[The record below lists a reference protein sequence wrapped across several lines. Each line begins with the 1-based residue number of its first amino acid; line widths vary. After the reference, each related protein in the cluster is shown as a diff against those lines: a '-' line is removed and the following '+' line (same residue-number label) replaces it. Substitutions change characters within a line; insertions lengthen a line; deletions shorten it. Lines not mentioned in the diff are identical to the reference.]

1 MSYAERFSRRKEKL
15 KKINEEKRNFLISQ
29 ENSCQTQGV
38 VPNFELANKIYED
51 HKNFYSFE
59 SEIHISEDEA
69 KEFLRLF
76 KDQYN
81 KQCFDNM
88 INQCKKEVISTIVNP
103 FGLGHIV
110 AAYDKVGGNVDTI
123 HNVRDGIYATSQEQ
137 EKYAKLDSYDSNL
150 YHKDADF
157 IKINAKH
164 SKSKKNG
171 ESIDYMTGKK
181 ILPNQHSDLD
191 HIVSANEIHNDPGRV
206 LAEIDGRKLANT
218 ESNLAP
224 TDSTLNRSKNKKTME
239 KYLNQKNQR
248 LEKIQELE
256 GKNSLSA
263 QEKNELNKLKKMKQ
277 INDEMALNADKNSRQ
292 QINQQI
298 NQEYYTSK
306 KFVANVAKTGITEG
320 AKMGL
325 QQAVGI
331 VMVEFFTL
339 LFDEVI
345 DVYKNGFKTSYSDQ
359 TFLNALKTRINN
371 IATKLKERWK
381 ELAKKTLEVGIMGF
395 ISGFISNLATVAI
408 NMFVTTSKRIV
419 RIIREGIFSLFRAV
433 KLLLFPPSGMSFE
446 DAFHE
451 AKKLIATSVV
461 ISIGILIE
469 GYVDTLTK
477 SIPIVGTL
485 NLGSILVG
493 AITAFATAL
502 IVYYIDKKQND
513 KQAIKGLVNQT
524 DKSFDRIEKM
534 LCEIL

>member
-15 KKINEEKRNFLISQ
+15 KKISEEKRNFLISQ
-29 ENSCQTQGV
+29 DNSCQTQGI

-76 KDQYN
+76 KNQYN

-239 KYLNQKNQR
+239 EYLNQKNQR

-256 GKNSLSA
+256 GKNSLST
-263 QEKNELNKLKKMKQ
+263 QEKNELNKLKKMEQ

-292 QINQQI
+292 QINQKI

-325 QQAVGI
+325 QQAVGL

-419 RIIREGIFSLFRAV
+419 RIIREGILSLFRAV

-502 IVYYIDKKQND
+502 IVYYIDKKRND
-513 KQAIKGLVNQT
+513 KQAIKELVNQT